1 MRERIRAPKSVGFAL
16 VTPVLAL
23 LALLC
28 LVTGKPAASGPTAE
42 TVLYQEDFE
51 DGQAQNW
58 AWEGDW
64 EIVKGSQSNWV
75 LRGRGHNMARYSGD
89 AWGDYSFRLRLK
101 LVRGRIHLNYRV
113 GNCTRYFIG
122 FDEQGIDL
130 NRTAPCGTHKQ
141 LRAVSQAHST
151 TKWYEVTI
159 SGSGGG
165 ISVYVN
171 GSRALSFTDSTPLL
185 YGTIALEALD
195 GAEVYVDDVTV
206 LGQPSAAIGM
216 AWVKTGGPLGGL
228 GYDVRMRP
236 GNPDIMYVTDAW
248 SGANVSSDGGATWH
262 ASNEGIFA
270 RTGSSGD
277 AIPIFSLTIDPQ
289 NHDVIWAGA
298 QGMRGIFRSSDA
310 GKTWVQ
316 KDKGVR
322 ELHGISFRGFT
333 VDPSDPNTVYAA
345 CEISSFAWT
354 EDGAT
359 RIGREFDL
367 TKGVVY
373 RTTDGGESWTQIW
386 RGDNLARYVWIDP
399 RDSDTIYVSTGIFD
413 REAANSDARTGSP
426 GGVGILKSTDGGRTW
441 QTLGRANGL
450 KNLYVGSLFMHP
462 TNPDTLLAA
471 AGVNSYRDGG
481 GVYLTT
487 DGGQTWR
494 QTLQTGFTFTAVEF
508 SVSDPRIAY
517 AGSELGLYR
526 SEDGGQTWHPITA
539 TVWGPPGVRAGIP
552 IDFQVDPA
560 DPNRIFVNN
569 YGGGNFLSED
579 GGQTWSVASHGYTG
593 AQLRDI
599 AVDPG
604 DSARVYVIGRT
615 GPFRSFDSGGTWEG
629 LNYGAATFPEWYA
642 LAMDPKD
649 ANNLLISDEF
659 NGTLLRST
667 NGGLDWVRAYTNP
680 FVAADSFG
688 NRHGFKAIAFS
699 PSDSRVVYA
708 GMCRQTRYIDEGRN
722 APSFGVFRSTD
733 GGSTWQEANDARTE
747 GQNINALAVDP
758 QESAVVYA
766 GTVQS
771 GVLKSEDGGK
781 SWRPMN
787 AGLQVLDI
795 RALSIDPRNTEIL
808 YAGAENGG
816 VYRSSDGGQSWRT
829 GSAGMDPQAAVRDI
843 VIDPTNTQ
851 VLYAAD
857 LRTGVYRSQD
867 GAQTWNKVNLGLRTR
882 AVTALA
888 ISTDGTAVYA
898 ATDGEGVFRLD
909 LTPAGG

>member
-42 TVLYQEDFE
+42 AVLYQEDFE

-75 LRGRGHNMARYSGD
+75 LRGREHNMARYSGD
-89 AWGDYSFRLRLK
+89 AWGDYSLRLRLK
-101 LVRGRIHLNYRV
+101 LVRGRIHINYRAS
-113 GNCTRYFIG
+113 NCTRYFIG
-122 FDEQGIDL
+122 FDEQGVDL
-130 NRTAPCGTHKQ
+130 SRTAPCGTHRQ
-141 LRAVSQAHST
+141 LRAVSQSHSR

-159 SGSGGG
+159 SGVGGR

-171 GSRALSFTDSTPLL
+171 GSRVISLTDSTPLL
-185 YGTIALEALD
+185 YGAVALEVLD
-195 GAEVYVDDVTV
+195 GAEVYVDDITI
-206 LGQPSAAIGM
+206 LGQQSAAVGL
-216 AWVKTGGPLGGL
+216 AWAKTGGPLGGL
-228 GYDVRMRP
+228 GYDVRTQAE
-236 GNPDIMYVTDAW
+236 NSDTMYVTDAW
-248 SGANVSSDGGATWH
+248 SGVNVSSDGGQTWR
-262 ASNEGIFA
+262 ASNEGILS

-277 AIPIFSLTIDPQ
+277 AIPIFSLTIDPH
-289 NHDVIWAGA
+289 NPDVIWAGA
-298 QGMRGIFRSSDA
+298 QGKRGIFRSAD
-310 GKTWVQ
+310 GGGTWVQ
-316 KDKGVR
+316 KDKGVL
-322 ELHGISFRGFT
+322 ELHGISFRGFA
-333 VDPSDPNTVYAA
+333 VDPSDSNTIYAA
-345 CEISSFAWT
+345 GEISSFAWT
-354 EDGAT
+354 ADGAT

-367 TKGVVY
+367 TKGVLY
-373 RTTDGGESWTQIW
+373 RTTDGGESWTPIW
-386 RGDNLARYVWIDP
+386 RGDNLARYVWVDP
-399 RDSDTIYVSTGIFD
+399 RNSDTIYVSTGIFD

-426 GGVGILKSTDGGRTW
+426 GGVGILKSIDGGRTW

-450 KNLYVGSLFMHP
+450 KNLYIGSLFMHP
-462 TNPDTLLAA
+462 TNPDVLLAA
-471 AGVNSYRDGG
+471 AGVNSYRDGA

-494 QTLQTGFTFTAVEF
+494 QTLETGFTFTAVEF
-508 SVSDPRIAY
+508 SASDPRIAY

-526 SEDGGQTWHPITA
+526 SEDGGQTWRSITA
-539 TVWGPPGVRAGIP
+539 RVWGPPGVRAGIP
-552 IDFQVDPA
+552 IDFQVDSV

-579 GGQTWSVASHGYTG
+579 GGRTWSVASHGYTG

-604 DSARVYVIGRT
+604 NSARVYVIGRA
-615 GPFRSFDSGGTWEG
+615 GPFRSFDSGEIWEG
-629 LNYGAATFPEWYA
+629 LNYGAASFPEWYA

-649 ANNLLISDEF
+649 ASNLLISDEF

-667 NGGLDWVRAYTNP
+667 DGGLDWVRAYTNP
-680 FVAADSFG
+680 HVTADDFG
-688 NRHGFKAIAFS
+688 NRHGFKAIAFA

-708 GMCRQTRYIDEGRN
+708 GMCRQTRYIDEGRTD
-722 APSFGVFRSTD
+722 PSFGVFKSTD
-733 GGSTWQEANDARTE
+733 GGASWHEVNDSHTAS
-747 GQNINALAVDP
+747 QNINALAVAPQDP
-758 QESAVVYA
+758 EVVYA

-771 GVLKSEDGGK
+771 GVLKSEDGGR
-781 SWRPMN
+781 SWQPRN

-795 RALSIDPRNTEIL
+795 RALAIDSRDSQTV
-808 YAGAENGG
+808 YAGGENGG
-816 VYRSSDGGQSWRT
+816 VYKSSDGGQSWQAAST
-829 GSAGMDPQAAVRDI
+829 GMDPQAAVRDI

-857 LRTGVYRSQD
+857 LRTGAYRSQD
-867 GAQTWNKVNLGLRTR
+867 GAKTWIKINAGLRTR
-882 AVTALA
+882 AITALA
-888 ISTDGTAVYA
+888 LSTDGTVLYA

-909 LTPAGG
+909 LRPAGG